1 MASRVTHGES
11 LEWDSSEN
19 DENES
24 DFESSESE
32 EESFDDDRVYGFP
45 NDRDGSAFNV
55 AAEEESSQND
65 ETDSQ
70 GSGFSDEEENNIGD
84 NVIQIAFVDE
94 EDPEIRV
101 ARHNVIM
108 QTAEAV
114 AAPELQAQQWR
125 RIGRQRRAN
134 RRPELNL
141 QWQRG
146 ISQTPFPCLIKDQVL
161 LEYGEVIVL
170 HCHFFSYFGVMT
182 CMILLEFKQI
192 KMLKQREMLTLKNTK
207 PNGEK

>member
-11 LEWDSSEN
+11 SEWDSSEN

-108 QTAEAV
+108 QTAEAA
-114 AAPELQAQQWR
+114 AAPELQAQQRR

-134 RRPELNL
+134 RRPDLNL
-141 QWQRG
+141 QWQKGNVTNTIPMFNQRSG
-146 ISQTPFPCLIKDQVL
+146 TVRVWGETISV
-161 LEYGEVIVL
+161 
-170 HCHFFSYFGVMT
+170 T
-182 CMILLEFKQI
+182 CTSKL
-192 KMLKQREMLTLKNTK
+192 R
-207 PNGEK
+207 

>member
-1 MASRVTHGES
+1 MASRVTHEES
-11 LEWDSSEN
+11 SEWDSSEN

-55 AAEEESSQND
+55 AAEEESQQND

-84 NVIQIAFVDE
+84 DVIEIAFVDE
-94 EDPEIRV
+94 EDREIRV
-101 ARHNVIM
+101 ASHNEIM
-108 QTAEAV
+108 QTAEAA
-114 AAPELQAQQWR
+114 AAPGLQAQQRR

-141 QWQRG
+141 Q
-146 ISQTPFPCLIKDQVL
+146 FPCLIKDQVL

-170 HCHFFSYFGVMT
+170 HYHFFSYFGVMT

-192 KMLKQREMLTLKNTK
+192 KMLKKREMLILENTK

>member
-1 MASRVTHGES
+1 MAAQVTHEES
-11 LEWDSSEN
+11 SDWDSSEN

-32 EESFDDDRVYGFP
+32 EESFGDDRVHGFP

-55 AAEEESSQND
+55 AAEEKSSHND
-65 ETDSQ
+65 ETDSK

-84 NVIQIAFVDE
+84 DVIQIAFVDE

-101 ARHNVIM
+101 ARHNIIM
-108 QTAEAV
+108 QTAGAAAV
-114 AAPELQAQQWR
+114 PGLQAQQRR

-141 QWQRG
+141 QWH
-146 ISQTPFPCLIKDQVL
+146 SLV
-161 LEYGEVIVL
+161 
-170 HCHFFSYFGVMT
+170 
-182 CMILLEFKQI
+182 
-192 KMLKQREMLTLKNTK
+192 
-207 PNGEK
+207 

>member
-11 LEWDSSEN
+11 SEWDSSEN
-19 DENES
+19 EENES

-70 GSGFSDEEENNIGD
+70 GSGFSDEEENNIGE

-101 ARHNVIM
+101 ARHTVIM
-108 QTAEAV
+108 QTAEAA
-114 AAPELQAQQWR
+114 AAPELQTQQRR

-134 RRPELNL
+134 RRPDLNL
-141 QWQRG
+141 QWQKGNVTNTIPMFNQRSG
-146 ISQTPFPCLIKDQVL
+146 TVRVW
-161 LEYGEVIVL
+161 GGIVL
-170 HCHFFSYFGVMT
+170 HCHFFSYFAVMT
-182 CMILLEFKQI
+182 CMILLGFKQI
-192 KMLKQREMLTLKNTK
+192 KMQKQREMLTLKNTK